1 MKSKSS
7 TQQHINTELE
17 DEWYGPHPLSRTI
30 VYPLTNI
37 QRYWLN
43 DDQVTWKVCLDLEG
57 NSVLC

>member
-7 TQQHINTELE
+7 TQEHDINTELE
-17 DEWYGPHPLSRTI
+17 DEWLGPHPLSRTV

-37 QRYWLN
+37 KRYWLN

-57 NSVLC
+57 YSA